1 MGIAGNKF
9 DLYHT
14 EEVSEEEGRKFAN
27 EVNAFFYLTSAK
39 DSIGINELFFEVAK
53 KFNDYKNNNQF
64 RMKDLDAK
72 NLSNKSSEK
81 KKKKIC

>member
-9 DLYHT
+9 DLCNI
-14 EEVSEEEGRKFAN
+14 EEVSEEEGKKFAE

-39 DSIGINELFFEVAK
+39 ESIGINELFLEVAK

-64 RMKDLDAK
+64 NTQDSEAK
-72 NLSNKSSEK
+72 KLSNKSIGK
-81 KKKKIC
+81 HNKICC